1 MRQIL
6 TTDLSCPTTKS
17 SVVFTH
23 KFCNF
28 APKKLFAIILQ
39 RMISYL
45 QIENLTKSYG
55 DRMLFADVTFGI
67 NEGDKVGLIAKNGTG
82 KTTLLSIIAGKE
94 DYDSGR
100 IVFNNDIRVGY
111 LEQVPSFQS
120 SKSVIDTCIEGD
132 EPLAI
137 AVRNYE
143 HALHNGNSDAMTA
156 AIQEMDNCK
165 AWDYEDRFKQI
176 LSMLKITDIN
186 QPIEQ
191 LSGGQIKRVALAK
204 ILINEPNLLILDEP
218 TNHLDIDMIE
228 WLENY
233 LSRNRMAILMVTHDR
248 YFLDKVCNK
257 IVEIDN
263 EKVYSYNGKYN
274 YFLEKRIERLDAQN
288 AELARAKNLYRT
300 ELEWMRRQPQARGS
314 KARYRINAF
323 HELQDKV
330 STKVNNKTL
339 DINIK
344 SSYIGS
350 KIFVAHNV
358 SKSFG
363 ENVIVK
369 DFSYIFAR
377 YEKLGIVGNNGAG
390 KSSFI
395 KLLLNEYQPDNG
407 FFEIGETVRFGYYSQ
422 EGITFNESKKV
433 IDSVREIAEHIH
445 FDEKTSYSAS
455 QFLNLFLFSAKDQ
468 QKLISKLSGGEKRRL
483 YLATVLMRQPN
494 FLILD
499 EPTNDLD
506 IVTLE
511 VLEDYISKFKGCVII
526 ISHDRFF
533 MDRTVDHIFVFEGNG
548 VIKDFPGNYS
558 EYREWKQE
566 NDKLKDAENPKE
578 QQKAKAS
585 NAEKNRNSNKLTF
598 KERKEFEELTKELDS
613 LNNEKQE
620 IETIFSNGSNTA
632 DLDRLAKRYN
642 ELKSIIDEKEY
653 RWLEL
658 SEKE

>member
-1 MRQIL
+1 M
-6 TTDLSCPTTKS
+6 PH
-17 SVVFTH
+17 H
-23 KFCNF
+23 KKAVLFLHINF
-28 APKKLFAIILQ
+28 VTLPRKKLFAIILQ

-67 NEGDKVGLIAKNGTG
+67 NEGEKVGLIAKNGTG

-120 SKSVIDTCIEGD
+120 SKCVIDTCIEGD

-468 QKLISKLSGGEKRRL
+468 QKLIAKLSGGEKRRL

>member
-1 MRQIL
+1 
-6 TTDLSCPTTKS
+6 
-17 SVVFTH
+17 
-23 KFCNF
+23 
-28 APKKLFAIILQ
+28 
-39 RMISYL
+39 
-45 QIENLTKSYG
+45 
-55 DRMLFADVTFGI
+55 MLFADVTFGI

-143 HALHNGNSDAMTA
+143 HALHNGNSDALTA

-468 QKLISKLSGGEKRRL
+468 QKLIAKLSGGEKRRL

-566 NDKLKDAENPKE
+566 NDKLKDAEKPKE

>member
-1 MRQIL
+1 
-6 TTDLSCPTTKS
+6 
-17 SVVFTH
+17 
-23 KFCNF
+23 
-28 APKKLFAIILQ
+28 
-39 RMISYL
+39 
-45 QIENLTKSYG
+45 
-55 DRMLFADVTFGI
+55 MLFADVTFGI

-274 YFLEKRIERLDAQN
+274 YFLERRIERLDAQN

-468 QKLISKLSGGEKRRL
+468 QKLIAKLSGGEKRRL

>member
-1 MRQIL
+1 M
-6 TTDLSCPTTKS
+6 PH
-17 SVVFTH
+17 H
-23 KFCNF
+23 KKAVLFLHINF
-28 APKKLFAIILQ
+28 VTLPRKKLFAIILQ

-67 NEGDKVGLIAKNGTG
+67 NEGEKVGLIAKNGTG

-468 QKLISKLSGGEKRRL
+468 QKLIAKLSGGEKRRL

-566 NDKLKDAENPKE
+566 NDKLKDAEKPKE

-598 KERKEFEELTKELDS
+598 KERKEFEELTKDLDL

>member
-1 MRQIL
+1 
-6 TTDLSCPTTKS
+6 
-17 SVVFTH
+17 
-23 KFCNF
+23 
-28 APKKLFAIILQ
+28 
-39 RMISYL
+39 
-45 QIENLTKSYG
+45 
-55 DRMLFADVTFGI
+55 MLFADVTFGI

-422 EGITFNESKKV
+422 EGITFNESQKV

-468 QKLISKLSGGEKRRL
+468 QKLIAKLSGGEKRRL

-566 NDKLKDAENPKE
+566 NDKLKDAEKPKE
-578 QQKAKAS
+578 QQKAKDS

-598 KERKEFEELTKELDS
+598 KERKEFEELTKDLDL

-642 ELKSIIDEKEY
+642 ELKSIINEKEY

>member
-1 MRQIL
+1 
-6 TTDLSCPTTKS
+6 
-17 SVVFTH
+17 
-23 KFCNF
+23 
-28 APKKLFAIILQ
+28 
-39 RMISYL
+39 MISYL

-55 DRMLFADVTFGI
+55 DRILFADVTFGI

-82 KTTLLSIIAGKE
+82 KTTLLNIIAGKE
-94 DYDSGR
+94 DYDSGK

-111 LEQVPSFQS
+111 LEQVPSFQF

-132 EPLAI
+132 EPLAL

-143 HALHNGNSDAMTA
+143 HALQSGDNNTITA

-186 QPIEQ
+186 QPLEQ

-218 TNHLDIDMIE
+218 TNHLDIEMIE

-263 EKVYSYNGKYN
+263 ENVYSYNGKYN

-300 ELEWMRRQPQARGS
+300 ELEWMRRQPQARAS

-323 HELQDKV
+323 HELQEKV
-330 STKVNNKTL
+330 STRTNDKEL

-350 KIFVAHNV
+350 KIFVAHHV
-358 SKSFG
+358 SKAFG
-363 ENVIVK
+363 DNIILK
-369 DFSYIFAR
+369 DFSYTFAR
-377 YEKLGIVGNNGAG
+377 YEKLGIIGNNGAG

-395 KLLLNEYQPDNG
+395 KLLLDQYKPDNG
-407 FFEIGETVRFGYYSQ
+407 YFEIGETVRFGYYSQ
-422 EGITFNESKKV
+422 EGIAFNESKKV
-433 IDSVREIAEHIH
+433 IDAIREIAEHIR

-468 QKLISKLSGGEKRRL
+468 QKLIAKLSGGEKRRL

-511 VLEDYISKFKGCVII
+511 VLEEYISKFNGCVII
-526 ISHDRFF
+526 VSHDRFF

-548 VIKDFPGNYS
+548 VISDFPGNYTD
-558 EYREWKQE
+558 YREWKQE
-566 NDKLKDAENPKE
+566 NDKLKEAEKSKE
-578 QQKAKAS
+578 AQKSKPT
-585 NAEKNRNSNKLTF
+585 NTEKNRNSNKLTY
-598 KERKEFEELTKELDS
+598 KERKELEELTKELDS

-620 IETIFSNGSNTA
+620 IEAVFSNGSNAA
-632 DLDRLAKRYN
+632 DLDKLAKRYN
-642 ELKSIIDEKEY
+642 ELKNIIDEKEY